1 MEKLQKQVLEFH
13 QAFDCVINDKPTMPD
28 IETRKLRAE
37 LIIEEFTELCHA
49 MKVWGGRMGD
59 GHSPSNWFEDYDG
72 EPDLVEIADALG
84 DLLYVIYGTAVSC
97 GIDLEPITD
106 EIHRS
111 NMSKVCADG
120 TVLRREDGKIIK
132 PETYSPADIKTLIQ
146 RQTDWWRFRRCAVL
160 KSEIEAMAEGGEELS
175 GTDTHREFDSLM
187 AALPKAAQD
196 AINEM

>member
-13 QAFDCVINDKPTMPD
+13 QAFDCVINHKPTAIDPHVARLRISL
-28 IETRKLRAE
+28 IEEEFNE
-37 LIIEEFTELCHA
+37 LIIALGFGR
-49 MKVWGGRMGD
+49 WGSGVIYNNPN
-59 GHSPSNWFEDYDG
+59 SPL
-72 EPDLVEIADALG
+72 DLVEVADALG
-84 DLLYVIYGTAVSC
+84 DLLYVIHGTAVSC

-111 NMSKVCADG
+111 NMSKVFPDG
-120 TVLRREDGKIIK
+120 SVQRREDGKILK
-132 PETYSPADIKTLIQ
+132 PDNYSPANIEKLIQ
-146 RQTDWWRFRRCAVL
+146 RQTDWWNFRRCSVL

-175 GTDTHREFDSLM
+175 GTDIHREFDKLM